1 MSDAQGGSDIHVLK
15 GVIKALLHLPT
26 VGLGLP

>member
-1 MSDAQGGSDIHVLK
+1 MSDAQGGSDVHIHM